1 MNQNPNHNKDPLLPI
16 AKVCIGFLLLLI
28 IGIFIF
34 KESGLN
40 NQLNDNIEIVAS
52 RELHFYDTSDGK
64 ILITDKNG
72 VSISVVGGEGGFMRA
87 VMRSLAKDRIT
98 LGVGP
103 EQPFNLVANQK
114 GLISIVD
121 PVTGNKVDVSSFGQ
135 TNAEIFTNLLL
146 SSENKIEKEEG

>member
-1 MNQNPNHNKDPLLPI
+1 MNHNPNKDPLLPI
-16 AKVCIGFLLLLI
+16 AKVCMGVLLLLVV
-28 IGIFIF
+28 GIFIY
-34 KESGLN
+34 KESVLHN
-40 NQLNDNIEIVAS
+40 RSNDSTEIVAS

-64 ILITDKNG
+64 ILITYKNG
-72 VSISVVGGEGGFMRA
+72 INISVVGGEGGFIRA

-98 LGVGP
+98 MGVGP
-103 EQPFNLVANQK
+103 EQPFKLVVNKK

-135 TNAEIFTNLLL
+135 TNAKIFTNLLL

>member
-1 MNQNPNHNKDPLLPI
+1 MNLNPNKDPLLPI
-16 AKVCIGFLLLLI
+16 AKVCMGVLLLLVV
-28 IGIFIF
+28 GIFIY
-34 KESGLN
+34 KESVLHN
-40 NQLNDNIEIVAS
+40 RSNDSTEIVAS

-72 VSISVVGGEGGFMRA
+72 VNISVVGGEGGFMRA

-98 LGVGP
+98 MGVGP
-103 EQPFNLVANQK
+103 EQPFKLVVNKK